1 MIMAKWRIA
10 AAALL
15 ALGLMRGHAAAQT
28 AAAVPFP
35 ERQIVL
41 ANGIIGAAM
50 KVPSARPFTYE
61 DIIAGRTGQAVTL
74 DAKLF
79 LPAGTPRFP
88 IVVIVPGSGGV
99 NAQQIRHAQYLTS
112 AGIGALLLDPFGGR
126 GIRDTIADQGQ
137 MTFAESAYDVLAA
150 AKALA
155 VLPEIEPTRI
165 GAIGYSRGGHAV
177 AMAAMAP
184 VASAVLGQGGHL
196 AAVMPA
202 YPWCGYQ
209 FLKPQSGLTAVR
221 FLVGANDD
229 WVSPVQCQAQAVTMM
244 QGSERVSIRL
254 FADAFHGFDQE
265 GRAVQNL
272 PDAIKALDAPI
283 AYMDEKGVFW
293 DSYVHQKVPGA
304 NDAYWQRAAAPFIG
318 RGAKVGS
325 SGDQPQQF
333 AADMVG
339 FFTRWLK

>member
-1 MIMAKWRIA
+1 MIAGKWRMA
-10 AAALL
+10 AAAML
-15 ALGLMRGHAAAQT
+15 AAALMGPGAQAQT
-28 AAAVPFP
+28 AATVPFA

-41 ANGIIGAAM
+41 ANGVIGTAM

-61 DIIAGRTGQAVTL
+61 DIIAGRHGQAVTL

-79 LPAGTPRFP
+79 LPPGTPRFP
-88 IVVIVPGSGGV
+88 VVVIVPGSGGV
-99 NAQQIRHAQYLTS
+99 NAQQIRHAQHLTS

-126 GIRDTIADQGQ
+126 GIANTIADQGQ
-137 MTFAESAYDVLAA
+137 MSFAESAYDVLAA
-150 AKALA
+150 AKVLA
-155 VLPEIEPTRI
+155 ALPEIEPSRI

-177 AMAAMAP
+177 ALAAEAP
-184 VASAVLGQGGHL
+184 VASAVLGPGNHL

-209 FLKPQSGLTAVR
+209 FRKPQPGLTAVR

-229 WVSPVQCQAQAVTMM
+229 WVSPIQCQAQAGAMM

-254 FADAFHGFDQE
+254 FANAVHGFDQE
-265 GRAVQNL
+265 GRPVQTL
-272 PDAIKALDAPI
+272 PDAMKALDAPI
-283 AYMDEKGVFW
+283 AYMDDKGVFW
-293 DSYVHQKVPGA
+293 DVYVDQKVPGA
-304 NDAYWQRAAAPFIG
+304 NDAYWQRAAVPFMS

-325 SGDQPQQF
+325 TGDQPQQF
-333 AADMVG
+333 SADMVS

>member
-1 MIMAKWRIA
+1 MIRTKWQIA

-15 ALGLMRGHAAAQT
+15 ALGLMQGEAMAQT
-28 AAAVPFP
+28 AAAVPFA

-41 ANGIIGAAM
+41 ANGVTGTAT

-79 LPAGTPRFP
+79 LPAGSPRFP
-88 IVVIVPGSGGV
+88 AVVIVPGSGGV
-99 NAQQIRHAQYLTS
+99 NAQQIKHAQYLTS

-150 AKALA
+150 AKVLA
-155 VLPEIEPTRI
+155 AMAEIEPSRI

-196 AAVMPA
+196 AAVVPA

-229 WVSPVQCQAQAVTMM
+229 WVSPIQCQAQAAAMM

-254 FADAFHGFDQE
+254 FAGAVHGFDQE
-265 GRAVQNL
+265 GRPVQTL
-272 PDAIKALDAPI
+272 PDAVKALDAPI

-293 DSYVHQKVPGA
+293 DAYVDQKVPGA
-304 NDAYWQRAAAPFIG
+304 NDLYWQRAAAPFIG

-333 AADMVG
+333 SADMVQ

>member
-1 MIMAKWRIA
+1 MLAGKWRMAVA
-10 AAALL
+10 AVLAAMLVQ
-15 ALGLMRGHAAAQT
+15 GDAAAQT
-28 AAAVPFP
+28 AATVPFA
-35 ERQIVL
+35 ERQVVL
-41 ANGIIGAAM
+41 GNGVIGIAL

-61 DIIAGRTGQAVTL
+61 DIIAGRSGQAVTL

-88 IVVIVPGSGGV
+88 AVVIVPGSGGV

-112 AGIGALLLDPFGGR
+112 AGIAALLLDPFGGR
-126 GIRDTIADQGQ
+126 GIRDTIADQAQ
-137 MTFAESAYDVLAA
+137 VTFAESAYDVLAA

-155 VLPEIEPTRI
+155 ALPEIEPARI
-165 GAIGYSRGGHAV
+165 GAIGFSRGGHAV

-184 VASAVLGQGGHL
+184 VAAAVLGQGGHL

-209 FLKPQSGLTAVR
+209 FLKPRSGLTAVR

-229 WVSPVQCQAQAVTMM
+229 WVSPVQCQAQAVAMM

-254 FADAFHGFDQE
+254 FADAVHGFDQE
-265 GRAVQNL
+265 GRPVQNQ
-272 PDAIKALDAPI
+272 PEAIKALDAPI

-293 DSYVHQKVPGA
+293 DFYVDQKVPGA
-304 NDAYWQRAAAPFIG
+304 NDAYWQRAAAPFLS

-333 AADMVG
+333 AADMVS

>member
-1 MIMAKWRIA
+1 MIARKWQAAMAAVLAWGFVHGT
-10 AAALL
+10 AL
-15 ALGLMRGHAAAQT
+15 AQT
-28 AAAVPFP
+28 APSVPFA

-41 ANGIIGAAM
+41 ANGVIGSAL
-50 KVPSARPFTYE
+50 KVPSARPATYE
-61 DIIAGRTGQAVTL
+61 DIIAGRPGQTVTL

-88 IVVIVPGSGGV
+88 VVVIVPGSGGV
-99 NAQQIRHAQYLTS
+99 NAQQVRHAQYLTS

-155 VLPEIEPTRI
+155 ALPEIEPSRI

-184 VASAVLGQGGHL
+184 VAAAVLGPGGHL
-196 AAVMPA
+196 AAAMPA

-221 FLVGANDD
+221 FLVAANDD
-229 WVSPVQCQAQAVTMM
+229 WVSPIQCQAQAVAMM

-254 FADAFHGFDQE
+254 FAGAFHGFDQE
-265 GRAVQNL
+265 GRPVQTL

-283 AYMDEKGVFW
+283 AYMDEKGIFW
-293 DSYVHQKVPGA
+293 DFYVDQKVPGA
-304 NDAYWQRAAAPFIG
+304 NDAYWQRAAAPFLG
-318 RGAKVGS
+318 RGARVGS
-325 SGDQPQQF
+325 GGDQPQQF